1 MVSPS
6 QPAAAAHPP
15 TTAQVFAE
23 HGPYVFRT
31 LRYLGVPE
39 RDLPD
44 VVQETFVVVH
54 RKLPEFEARSSVRT
68 WLYRIC
74 RRTASDYRRKAHV
87 RRESLRE
94 PADEIAAGALT
105 QPAGAIEARQL
116 LLRALDTLDEDKRE
130 VFVLSEVEGLTM
142 TEVIEVLGCPLQ
154 TGYSRLAAARKRVE
168 EFVRAAHRGAA

>member
-1 MVSPS
+1 MASPS
-6 QPAAAAHPP
+6 QPAAAALLP

-94 PADEIAAGALT
+94 PDDEMGQELT
-105 QPAGAIEARQL
+105 QPANAIEARQL
-116 LLRALDTLDEDKRE
+116 LLRALDTLDDEKRE
-130 VFVLSEVEGLTM
+130 VFVLAEVEGLTM
-142 TEVIEVLGCPLQ
+142 TEVVEVLGCPLQ
-154 TGYSRLAAARKRVE
+154 TGYSRLSAARKRVE
-168 EFVRAAHRGAA
+168 EFVRSTHQGAA

>member
-6 QPAAAAHPP
+6 QPAVAAPPP
-15 TTAQVFAE
+15 TTAQVFAQY
-23 HGPYVFRT
+23 GPYVFRT

-87 RRESLRE
+87 RRESLRQ
-94 PADEIAAGALT
+94 PTDELVLPTT
-105 QPAGAIEARQL
+105 QPVHALEARQL
-116 LLRALDTLDEDKRE
+116 LLRALDTLDDEKRE
-130 VFVLSEVEGLTM
+130 VFVLAEVEGLTM
-142 TEVIEVLGCPLQ
+142 TGVVEVLGCPLQ
-154 TGYSRLAAARKRVE
+154 TGYSRLSAARKRVE
-168 EFVRAAHRGAA
+168 EFVRATQRGAA

>member
-1 MVSPS
+1 MVYPS
-6 QPAAAAHPP
+6 QPAAAAHLP

-23 HGPYVFRT
+23 YGPFVFRT

-94 PADEIAAGALT
+94 PGDEMGHPVT
-105 QPAGAIEARQL
+105 QPAHAIEARQL
-116 LLRALDTLDEDKRE
+116 LLRALDTLDEEKRE
-130 VFVLSEVEGLTM
+130 VFVLAEVEGLTM
-142 TEVIEVLGCPLQ
+142 TEVVEVIGCPLQ
-154 TGYSRLAAARKRVE
+154 TGYSRLNAARKRVE
-168 EFVRAAHRGAA
+168 DFVRAQQQGAA

>member
-1 MVSPS
+1 MVTPS
-6 QPAAAAHPP
+6 QPAAAVHPP

-94 PADEIAAGALT
+94 PADEIVRELTHPAA
-105 QPAGAIEARQL
+105 AIEARQL
-116 LLRALDTLDEDKRE
+116 LLRALDTLDEDKRD
-130 VFVLSEVEGLTM
+130 VFVLAEVEGLTM
-142 TEVIEVLGCPLQ
+142 TEVVEVIGCPLQ
-154 TGYSRLAAARKRVE
+154 TGYSRLAAARKSVE
-168 EFVRAAHRGAA
+168 EFVRSTQSGAA

>member
-1 MVSPS
+1 MVFPTR
-6 QPAAAAHPP
+6 PAAAGHP
-15 TTAQVFAE
+15 TTAQVFTE

-94 PADEIAAGALT
+94 PAEEMGHATT
-105 QPAGAIEARQL
+105 QPANAIEARQL
-116 LLRALDTLDEDKRE
+116 LLRALDTLDEEKRE
-130 VFVLSEVEGLTM
+130 VFVLAEIEGLTM
-142 TEVIEVLGCPLQ
+142 TEVVEVVGCPLQ
-154 TGYSRLAAARKRVE
+154 TGYSRLSAARQRVE
-168 EFVRAAHRGAA
+168 EFVRASQRGAA

>member
-1 MVSPS
+1 MASPS
-6 QPAAAAHPP
+6 QPAAAALP

-54 RKLPEFEARSSVRT
+54 RKLPEFEARASVRT

-94 PADEIAAGALT
+94 PMDEIQQELTHPAA
-105 QPAGAIEARQL
+105 AIEARQL
-116 LLRALDTLDEDKRE
+116 LLRALDTLDDDKRE
-130 VFVLSEVEGLTM
+130 VFVLSEIEGMTM
-142 TEVIEVLGCPLQ
+142 TEVIDVVGCPLQ
-154 TGYSRLAAARKRVE
+154 TAYSRLSAARKRVE
-168 EFVRAAHRGAA
+168 EFVRGTQQGAA

>member
-1 MVSPS
+1 MVSPA
-6 QPAAAAHPP
+6 QPAAAGHP

-23 HGPYVFRT
+23 YGQYVFRT

-94 PADEIAAGALT
+94 PTEELVHATT
-105 QPAGAIEARQL
+105 QPANAIEARQL
-116 LLRALDTLDEDKRE
+116 LLRALDTLDEEKRE
-130 VFVLSEVEGLTM
+130 VFVLAEVEGLTM
-142 TEVIEVLGCPLQ
+142 MEVIEVVGCPLQ
-154 TGYSRLAAARKRVE
+154 TGYSRLTAARKRVE
-168 EFVRAAHRGAA
+168 EFVRASQRGAA

>member
-1 MVSPS
+1 MVAPTEPVAS
-6 QPAAAAHPP
+6 ALP

-23 HGPYVFRT
+23 HGPYVFRA

-44 VVQETFVVVH
+44 VCQETFVVVH
-54 RKLPEFEARSSVRT
+54 RKLPEFEGRSSVRT

-94 PADEIAAGALT
+94 PDEVMLGVT
-105 QPAGAIEARQL
+105 NEGPAIEARQL

-130 VFVLSEVEGLTM
+130 VFVLAEVEGMTM
-142 TEVIEVLGCPLQ
+142 TEVIEVVGCPLQ
-154 TGYSRLAAARKRVE
+154 TAYSRLSAARKRVE
-168 EFVRAAHRGAA
+168 EFVRAAHLGAA

>member
-1 MVSPS
+1 MVSPT
-6 QPAAAAHPP
+6 PPVAAGHP
-15 TTAQVFAE
+15 TTSQVFAE

-94 PADEIAAGALT
+94 PAEELVHTAT
-105 QPAGAIEARQL
+105 QPANAIEARQV
-116 LLRALDTLDEDKRE
+116 LLRALDTLDDEKRE
-130 VFVLSEVEGLTM
+130 VFVLAEIEGLTM
-142 TEVIEVLGCPLQ
+142 TEVVEVMGCPLQ
-154 TGYSRLAAARKRVE
+154 TGYSRLTAARKRVE
-168 EFVRAAHRGAA
+168 EFVRASQRGAA